1 MRNPTRGDGYGIQL
15 PVKVG
20 SSNTF
25 YPDFLWWV
33 DGECFAIDPTGK
45 HILEEKVRGKLL
57 TIDIPKIALITR
69 GKVAADFHSLTDTDG
84 FTLVRPRKTRA
95 AAPEYVNTLEEA
107 LERLAPARPG
117 QRCR

>member
-1 MRNPTRGDGYGIQL
+1 MRNPVRGDGYGVLL

-25 YPDFLWWV
+25 YPDFLWWI

-57 TIDIPKIALITR
+57 TIDRPRIALLTR
-69 GKVAADFHSLTDTDG
+69 GKVSADFHTLSDTEG
-84 FTLVRPRKTRA
+84 YTLVRPRKNRA
-95 AAPEYVNTLEEA
+95 PAPEYFTSITDA
-107 LERLAPARPG
+107 LARLAPEAKP
-117 QRCR
+117 